1 MEYQYGQNNGSGRYQ
16 GNNDYIYYN
25 NDFHGNEQ
33 VQPPKKRKEKKG
45 GGGVIALCIALSL
58 VMGTAGGALGSGLVM
73 QQYNKNEAAAEAET
87 ETGKEQENTPSQK
100 AEQFPATQTA
110 QTAAAGLSVKQIAEM
125 CMPSVVAIT
134 NKGEAEIRS
143 FWGTFIQE
151 TEGSGSGVIIGKT
164 DSELLIV
171 TNYHVVSGSKEL
183 SVLFS
188 YQEQMK
194 DSSDAE
200 IVRGEIKDYNAAKD
214 LAVIAVKLDSLSQ
227 VTMDNIKVAALG
239 DSNELALGDQVV
251 AIGNALGYGQSVTT
265 GIVSAVGRSMKTE
278 NSADATGSENKYIQT
293 DAAINPGNSG
303 GAMFNMKGELVGI
316 NSAKVADTTVEG
328 IGYAIPISDVREDME
343 YMMEQETRTV
353 VEESER
359 GYLGVSVSNVTSE
372 INQAYD
378 IPIGAYVSSV
388 TENSPAE
395 KAGLQRGMVITEID
409 KRTVRTREELVEYL
423 GYYKAG
429 ETVALTVEVRTESG
443 YEARQISV
451 TLYSAEEAGVTT
463 QDGQSGTPS
472 DEAQGNYGEYIPS
485 EENPFGSFFPFF
497 NW

>member
-1 MEYQYGQNNGSGRYQ
+1 MEYQYGPGNEHNNYQ
-16 GNNDYIYYN
+16 GNNDYIYYHNGSYN
-25 NDFHGNEQ
+25 NEPAGNL
-33 VQPPKKRKEKKG
+33 KKKKEKKSG
-45 GGGVIALCIALSL
+45 GGMLALCVVLSL

-73 QQYNKNEAAAEAET
+73 QQYNKEEAET
-87 ETGKEQENTPSQK
+87 APAEQENSLPQTT
-100 AEQFPATQTA
+100 EQLPATQMA
-110 QTAAAGLSVKQIAEM
+110 QTGTAGLSVKQITEM

-188 YQEQMK
+188 YQEQMEN
-194 DSSDAE
+194 SSDAE
-200 IVRGEIKDYNAAKD
+200 IVKGEIKDYSAAQD
-214 LAVIAVKLDSLSQ
+214 LAVIAVDLSSLSQ
-227 VTMDNIKVAALG
+227 ETMNNIKVATIG

-265 GIVSAVGRSMKTE
+265 GIVSAVGRSVTTE
-278 NSADATGSENKYIQT
+278 NSADATGSANEYIQT

-328 IGYAIPISDVREDME
+328 IGYAIPISDIRADME
-343 YMMEQETRTV
+343 RMMQQETRTL

-359 GYLGVSVSNVTSE
+359 GYLGVSVSNVTNE

-378 IPIGAYVSSV
+378 IPIGAYISSV

-395 KAGLQRGMVITEID
+395 KAGLQRGMVVTELD
-409 KRTVRTREELVEYL
+409 GRTIRTREELVEYL

-429 ETVALTVEVRTESG
+429 ETVNLTVKVRTDTD
-443 YEARQISV
+443 YEDRNVSV
-451 TLYSAEEAGVTT
+451 TLYSAGEAGVD
-463 QDGQSGTPS
+463 QQSGQSESQSGGGSQSSQSSPYDQS
-472 DEAQGNYGEYIPS
+472 
-485 EENPFGSFFPFF
+485 NPFGGFFPFF
-497 NW
+497 NY

>member
-1 MEYQYGQNNGSGRYQ
+1 MEYQYGQNNENNSYQ

-25 NDFHGNEQ
+25 HNPQGSEPAK
-33 VQPPKKRKEKKG
+33 PPKKKREKKG
-45 GGGVIALCIALSL
+45 GGGMIALCIVLSL
-58 VMGTAGGALGSGLVM
+58 VMGTVGGALGSGLVM
-73 QQYNKNEAAAEAET
+73 QQYNKNEAAAEAENA
-87 ETGKEQENTPSQK
+87 KEPESSLSQK
-100 AEQFPATQTA
+100 TEQFPATQTA
-110 QTAAAGLSVKQIAEM
+110 QTTEAGLSVKQISEM

-188 YQEQMK
+188 YQEQLE

-200 IVRGEIKDYNAAKD
+200 IVRGEIKDYSAAQD
-214 LAVIAVKLDSLSQ
+214 LAVIAVDLSSLSQ
-227 VTMDNIKVAALG
+227 ETMDNIKVATIG

-265 GIVSAVGRSMKTE
+265 GIVSAVGRTMTTE
-278 NSADATGSENKYIQT
+278 NSTDATGSANRYIQT

-316 NSAKVADTTVEG
+316 NSAKVADTKVEG
-328 IGYAIPISDVREDME
+328 IGYAIPISDIKEDME
-343 YMMEQETRTV
+343 RMMQQETRTL

-359 GYLGVSVSNVTSE
+359 GYLGISVSNVTDE
-372 INQAYD
+372 INQTYD
-378 IPIGAYVSSV
+378 IPIGAHISSV

-395 KAGLQRGMVITEID
+395 KAGLQRGMVVTKID
-409 KRTVRTREELVEYL
+409 GKPVRTREELIGYL

-429 ETVALTVEVRTESG
+429 ETVTLTVQVRTDAG
-443 YEARQISV
+443 YEEREIPV
-451 TLYSAEEAGVTT
+451 TLYTAKEAGIEQTDN
-463 QDGQSGTPS
+463 QSGASAQNGQSS
-472 DEAQGNYGEYIPS
+472 QGDQS
-485 EENPFGSFFPFF
+485 SPFGGFFPFF
-497 NW
+497 NY